1 MLRHERMVSA
11 GHCAAAG
18 LLFLLAAGSLH
29 AQERPTARSVK
40 TTLLTLSAAAG
51 IEIVGAEQLGDE
63 PAPSPSLP
71 VSAGMLRRLLE
82 GYSYALEFAPAKG
95 VGAEP
100 PLLRIHIIGRAGQ
113 SAPEPLQQARDRTA
127 PALPQPAEKTRPL
140 ASPLL
145 ANIHPVDPL
154 SGFGPLLRRG
164 DATGG
169 AGTALLGR

>member
-18 LLFLLAAGSLH
+18 LLFLLATGALH

-40 TTLLTLSAAAG
+40 TALLTLSAAEG
-51 IEIVGAEQLGDE
+51 IEIVGADQLGDE

-95 VGAEP
+95 GGAEP
-100 PLLRIHIIGRAGQ
+100 PLLRIHIIGRAGR
-113 SAPEPLQQARDRTA
+113 SASEPLQQARDRTA
-127 PALPQPAEKTRPL
+127 PALPKPAEKTGPL
-140 ASPLL
+140 ASPLV

-164 DATGG
+164 EAAG
-169 AGTALLGR
+169 AGTALLAR